1 MWKFDAEYGTPILSI
16 GAIVLREIEALQG
29 THCARYALSNK
40 KMPRNN
46 PGRRVKSIAPGR

>member
-16 GAIVLREIEALQG
+16 GAIVRREIEALQG
-29 THCARYALSNK
+29 THYARYALSNK